1 MHVCFSLGILNKLQ
15 TQTKVHIFTS
25 FATCLLIFEEN
36 MDFLTLG
43 YIYQGNGRAFCAG
56 GDVAAVA
63 NDARGGLFVLYF
75 QFIKTSII

>member
-1 MHVCFSLGILNKLQ
+1 MHVCVSLGILNKLK
-15 TQTKVHIFTS
+15 TQTKVHIFKS
-25 FATCLLIFEEN
+25 FATCLLIFEEI

-63 NDARGGLFVLYF
+63 NDARGGLFVF
-75 QFIKTSII
+75 FFFF

>member
-1 MHVCFSLGILNKLQ
+1 
-15 TQTKVHIFTS
+15 
-25 FATCLLIFEEN
+25 

-75 QFIKTSII
+75 QFIKQV